1 MSATPVINNLY
12 EGRSLI
18 ELITQQKIDDVTE
31 DIDLNSCMNLYQHF
45 IVNGIRMNPGQLP
58 RTDIVLKEVN
68 ATSLLPEILSAT
80 RGGNYHLVE
89 KLLVKPKIGV
99 LSECLEHGSKTV
111 IFITLI
117 QNTLKPI
124 CDWLNA
130 NRYSFSVYTGN
141 EKEASE
147 VGFVDSLDEFINGQ
161 TEVLVASVQ
170 CAGTGVDG
178 LQSVCNRA
186 IFFQLPW
193 TSTEFEQTIGR
204 LDRDGTEFESVKV
217 FLPITNVHLPNGDQW
232 SWCQSKLDRIRSKK
246 DIAKAAVDGEMPDAA
261 SIITPQEA
269 SKYWLKWLKRLE
281 EKSHSS

>member
-1 MSATPVINNLY
+1 
-12 EGRSLI
+12 
-18 ELITQQKIDDVTE
+18 
-31 DIDLNSCMNLYQHF
+31 LN
-45 IVNGIRMNPGQLP
+45 
-58 RTDIVLKEVN
+58 K
-68 ATSLLPEILSAT
+68 
-80 RGGNYHLVE
+80 
-89 KLLVKPKIGV
+89 
-99 LSECLEHGSKTV
+99 ECLERDSKTV

-124 CDWLNA
+124 CDWLQKEK
-130 NRYSFSVYTGN
+130 YSFSVFTGD
-141 EKEASE
+141 EKEASDI
-147 VGFVDSLDEFINGQ
+147 GFKDSLDEFIRGK

-217 FLPITNVHLPNGDQW
+217 FLPITNIHLPNGDQW

-246 DIAKAAVDGEMPDAA
+246 DIAKAAVDGEIPDAA
-261 SIITPQEA
+261 SMITPQEA
-269 SKYWLKWLKRLE
+269 SKYWLKWLRRLE
-281 EKSHSS
+281 ENSHSS